1 VAKIIITV
9 GGETVREVELDKEK
23 LTVGRHPQ
31 NDIVLEHRAVSGH
44 HAAFTTTMNDA
55 FLEDL
60 GSTNGTFVNGER
72 IRKRLLTDRD
82 QVAIAVFKIN
92 FIAGPRL
99 VKPEPAPAGVQP
111 RPLPLA
117 TIEVKNGVNAGKKL
131 SLTKPLTTLGT
142 PGLLVVVIGRQADG
156 YFMRHTDGN
165 TAPLVNGKAVDKE
178 DCPLYDG
185 DAIDLAGTA
194 MLFSIVEPVQ

>member
-1 VAKIIITV
+1 MAKIIITMD
-9 GGETVREVELDKEK
+9 GDTVREVELDKER

-44 HAAFTTTMNDA
+44 HAAFITTMNDA
-55 FLEDL
+55 FLEDV

-82 QVAIAVFKIN
+82 QIAIAVFQIN
-92 FIAGPRL
+92 FVAGPRK
-99 VKPEPAPAGVQP
+99 VKPAPPPPGVQP

-117 TIEVKNGVNAGKKL
+117 TIEVRNGVNAGKKL

-156 YFMRHTDGN
+156 YFMRHTDGA
-165 TAPLVNGKAVDKE
+165 TAPTVNGKEVGKD

-185 DAIDLAGTA
+185 DAIELAGTA
-194 MLFSIVEPVQ
+194 MLFTIVEPVQ